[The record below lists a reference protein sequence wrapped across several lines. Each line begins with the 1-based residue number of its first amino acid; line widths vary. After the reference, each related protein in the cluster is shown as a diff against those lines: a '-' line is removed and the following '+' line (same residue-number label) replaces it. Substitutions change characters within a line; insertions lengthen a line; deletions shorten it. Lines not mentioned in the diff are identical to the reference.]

1 MARVRLGG
9 ACERGPRHHPVG
21 CGGQLRLRHR
31 PIDVVVHLLLLLQL
45 FLPRGAVARR
55 DAQRARA
62 LRAPAAARASRAA
75 AYVDEQ
81 RISVPHWLRD
91 NIAAAV
97 RVLDDPEQRRVR
109 QKMFQRFSRDWW
121 DGTIQPV
128 PPNPAELVVR
138 SGEQRVTQGQHLAE
152 QYQR

>member
-1 MARVRLGG
+1 M
-9 ACERGPRHHPVG
+9 
-21 CGGQLRLRHR
+21 
-31 PIDVVVHLLLLLQL
+31 
-45 FLPRGAVARR
+45 
-55 DAQRARA
+55 
-62 LRAPAAARASRAA
+62 
-75 AYVDEQ
+75 DEQ